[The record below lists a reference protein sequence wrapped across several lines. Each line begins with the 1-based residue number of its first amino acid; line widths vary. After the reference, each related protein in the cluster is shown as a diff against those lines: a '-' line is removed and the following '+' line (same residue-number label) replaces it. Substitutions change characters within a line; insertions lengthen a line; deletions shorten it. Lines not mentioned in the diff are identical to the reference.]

1 MSIPTDQVLHVGP
14 SASADVH
21 ALDVST
27 TEQRVQLPDEWKRR
41 VVSFY
46 AVDATVYIRLG
57 DSTVTV
63 DPASRTTVASEVMTA
78 PADAPHLEV
87 PPGAEARIW
96 VSDAFT
102 HAAIEADG
110 AGVLRMVVTNAEA
123 S

>member
-1 MSIPTDQVLHVGP
+1 MTVPVNQVLHVGP

-27 TEQRVQLPDEWKRR
+27 TEQRVQIPSEWKRR

-46 AVDATVYIRLG
+46 AVDATVYVRFG
-57 DSTVTV
+57 GGTVTV

-78 PADAPHLEV
+78 PADAPHLEI

-96 VSDAFT
+96 VSDTFT

-110 AGVLRMVVTNAEA
+110 TGVLRMVVTNAEA
-123 S
+123 A